1 MSEDELNKLSKNCF
15 LSGFTKEQ
23 TDDAITKFKSLL
35 SKVHKSVTT
44 FNYNSNNVP
53 CIILTERRF
62 SEIMDK
68 IAGRPVSVDTNLNIL
83 QNAMGNVFVE
93 ISLDFS
99 NSDIHEEILLYANES
114 LDFFES
120 LAKTSMLALS
130 SPHSQVGQ
138 ENVFMIQLPKP
149 ERATNALDV
158 IRRGLKAG
166 ENPPI

>member
-1 MSEDELNKLSKNCF
+1 MSKDELN
-15 LSGFTKEQ
+15 E
-23 TDDAITKFKSLL
+23 LL
-35 SKVHKSVTT
+35 RKVHKSVTT
-44 FNYNSNNVP
+44 FNYNSNQVP
-53 CIILTERRF
+53 CIILTERRY

-83 QNAMGNVFVE
+83 QNGVGNVFVE
-93 ISLDFS
+93 ITLDFS
-99 NSDIHEEILLYANES
+99 DGNINEKILLYANES

-149 ERATNALDV
+149 ERATDALDV
-158 IRRGLKAG
+158 IKRGLNAG
-166 ENPPI
+166 EDLSSLA

>member
-1 MSEDELNKLSKNCF
+1 MSEDELNK
-15 LSGFTKEQ
+15 
-23 TDDAITKFKSLL
+23 LL

-83 QNAMGNVFVE
+83 QNGMGNVFVE
-93 ISLDFS
+93 ITLDFS
-99 NSDIHEEILLYANES
+99 NSDINEKILLYANES
-114 LDFFES
+114 LDFFEL

-149 ERATNALDV
+149 EKATNALDV
-158 IRRGLKAG
+158 IQRGLKAG
-166 ENPPI
+166 ENPPN

>member
-1 MSEDELNKLSKNCF
+1 MSEDELNK
-15 LSGFTKEQ
+15 
-23 TDDAITKFKSLL
+23 LL
-35 SKVHKSVTT
+35 SKVHKSVTV

-83 QNAMGNVFVE
+83 QNGLGNVFVE
-93 ISLDFS
+93 ITLDFS
-99 NSDIHEEILLYANES
+99 NSDISEKILLNANES

-149 ERATNALDV
+149 EKATNALEV
-158 IRRGLKAG
+158 IKRGLEAG
-166 ENPPI
+166 KDPSN

>member
-1 MSEDELNKLSKNCF
+1 MSKDELN
-15 LSGFTKEQ
+15 E
-23 TDDAITKFKSLL
+23 LL
-35 SKVHKSVTT
+35 SKVHKSVTV
-44 FNYNSNNVP
+44 FNYNGNKVP

-83 QNAMGNVFVE
+83 QNGMGNVFVE
-93 ISLDFS
+93 ITLDFS
-99 NSDIHEEILLYANES
+99 DGNINEKILLYANES

-120 LAKTSMLALS
+120 LANTSMLALS

-149 ERATNALDV
+149 ERATNALDI
-158 IRRGLKAG
+158 IRRGLNAG
-166 ENPPI
+166 KDFS

>member
-1 MSEDELNKLSKNCF
+1 MSEDELNKL
-15 LSGFTKEQ
+15 
-23 TDDAITKFKSLL
+23 L
-35 SKVHKSVTT
+35 SKIHKSVTV
-44 FNYNSNNVP
+44 FNYNGNNVP

-83 QNAMGNVFVE
+83 QNGLGNVFVE
-93 ISLDFS
+93 ITLDFS
-99 NSDIHEEILLYANES
+99 NSDINEKILLYANES
-114 LDFFES
+114 IDFFES

-149 ERATNALDV
+149 EKATNALEV
-158 IRRGLKAG
+158 IKRGLNAG
-166 ENPPI
+166 ETTPN